1 MANYSRILLASAL
14 IGLSALPAG
23 AAGEPVP
30 TVVGAFAE
38 QVSINKTRFTLMFD
52 APIENLASDDF
63 RVTAGCLFGYLEVQD
78 ATAQVELLD
87 CPSGLVELVLLANT
101 VGSSSLGP
109 SEDHVVGIEIDATV
123 PGVPTPPPVTN
134 PEPTPTPTPDPTP
147 TPTPEPTPT
156 PTPEPTPTPTPEP
169 TPPPIANPE
178 PAPTPPPSVE
188 LPTTSPEIQQSSSPS
203 VSDSAVVAVTESA
216 IVEWDTELV
225 VVTITPP
232 ANSEPEETASNQES
246 LLAALQEESETQA
259 ADSPRLVEVTSEEV
273 VIESVAGEK
282 LESDQAKGSQWI
294 WLIGL
299 GSLTLLVIGLVR
311 GFSGR

>member
-23 AAGEPVP
+23 AAGDPAP

-52 APIENLASDDF
+52 APIENLTSDDF

-134 PEPTPTPTPDPTP
+134 PEPTPTPTP
-147 TPTPEPTPT
+147 
-156 PTPEPTPTPTPEP
+156 EPTPTPTPEP

-203 VSDSAVVAVTESA
+203 VSDSAVVAVSESA

-232 ANSEPEETASNQES
+232 ANSQPEETASNQES

-259 ADSPRLVEVTSEEV
+259 ADSPGLVEVTSEEV

-282 LESDQAKGSQWI
+282 LESDQTKGSQWI

>member
-52 APIENLASDDF
+52 APIENLTSDDF

-134 PEPTPTPTPDPTP
+134 PEPTPTPTP
-147 TPTPEPTPT
+147 
-156 PTPEPTPTPTPEP
+156 EPTPTPTPEP

-203 VSDSAVVAVTESA
+203 VSDSAVVAVSESA

-246 LLAALQEESETQA
+246 LLAALQEDSETQA

-282 LESDQAKGSQWI
+282 LESDQTKGSQWI

-299 GSLTLLVIGLVR
+299 GSLTLLAIGLVGR
-311 GFSGR
+311 FSGR

>member
-23 AAGEPVP
+23 AAGDPVP

-38 QVSINKTRFTLMFD
+38 QVSINKTRFILMFD
-52 APIENLASDDF
+52 APIENLTSDDF
-63 RVTAGCLFGYLEVQD
+63 RVTVGCLFGYLEVLD

-109 SEDHVVGIEIDATV
+109 SEDYVVGIEIDATV
-123 PGVPTPPPVTN
+123 PGVPTPPPVT
-134 PEPTPTPTPDPTP
+134 
-147 TPTPEPTPT
+147 
-156 PTPEPTPTPTPEP
+156 TPEPTPTPTPEP

-203 VSDSAVVAVTESA
+203 VSDSAVVAVSESA

-232 ANSEPEETASNQES
+232 ANSEPEETAMDQES
-246 LLAALQEESETQA
+246 LLAALQEENDTQA
-259 ADSPRLVEVTSEEV
+259 ADSPRMVEVTSEEV

-282 LESDQAKGSQWI
+282 LESDQTKGSQWI

>member
-14 IGLSALPAG
+14 IGLGALPAG
-23 AAGEPVP
+23 AAGDPAP

-52 APIENLASDDF
+52 APIENLTSDDF

-134 PEPTPTPTPDPTP
+134 PEPTPTPTP
-147 TPTPEPTPT
+147 
-156 PTPEPTPTPTPEP
+156 EPTPTPTPEP

-225 VVTITPP
+225 VVTITSP

>member
-23 AAGEPVP
+23 AAGDPVP

-134 PEPTPTPTPDPTP
+134 PEPTPTPTP
-147 TPTPEPTPT
+147 
-156 PTPEPTPTPTPEP
+156 EP

-203 VSDSAVVAVTESA
+203 VSDSAVVAVSESA

-259 ADSPRLVEVTSEEV
+259 ADSPRLVEVTSEKV

>member
-52 APIENLASDDF
+52 APIENLTSDDF
-63 RVTAGCLFGYLEVQD
+63 RVTVGCLFGYLEVQD

-134 PEPTPTPTPDPTP
+134 PEPTPTPTP
-147 TPTPEPTPT
+147 
-156 PTPEPTPTPTPEP
+156 EP

-203 VSDSAVVAVTESA
+203 VSDSAVVAVSESA

-232 ANSEPEETASNQES
+232 ANSEPEETALNQES
-246 LLAALQEESETQA
+246 LLAALQDENEIQA

-282 LESDQAKGSQWI
+282 LESDQTKGSQWI

>member
-52 APIENLASDDF
+52 APIENLTSDDF
-63 RVTAGCLFGYLEVQD
+63 RVTVGCLFGYLEVQD

-134 PEPTPTPTPDPTP
+134 PEPTPLPI
-147 TPTPEPTPT
+147 PTPEL
-156 PTPEPTPTPTPEP
+156 
-169 TPPPIANPE
+169 
-178 PAPTPPPSVE
+178 APTPPPSVE

-232 ANSEPEETASNQES
+232 ANSEPEETALNQES
-246 LLAALQEESETQA
+246 LLVALQEENETQA
-259 ADSPRLVEVTSEEV
+259 ADSPGLVEVTSEEV
-273 VIESVAGEK
+273 VIESDAGEK
-282 LESDQAKGSQWI
+282 LESDQTKGSQWI

-299 GSLTLLVIGLVR
+299 GSLTLLAIGLVGR
-311 GFSGR
+311 FSGR

>member
-52 APIENLASDDF
+52 APIENLTSDDF
-63 RVTAGCLFGYLEVQD
+63 RVTVGCLFGYLEVQD

-134 PEPTPTPTPDPTP
+134 PEPTPTPTP
-147 TPTPEPTPT
+147 
-156 PTPEPTPTPTPEP
+156 EPTPTPTPEP

-203 VSDSAVVAVTESA
+203 VSDSAVVAVSESA

-232 ANSEPEETASNQES
+232 ANSEPEETALNQES

-282 LESDQAKGSQWI
+282 LESDQTKGSQWI

>member
-14 IGLSALPAG
+14 VGLSALPAG
-23 AAGEPVP
+23 VAGEPVP

-52 APIENLASDDF
+52 APIENLTSDDF
-63 RVTAGCLFGYLEVQD
+63 RVTVGCLFGYLEVQD

-134 PEPTPTPTPDPTP
+134 PEPTPTPTP
-147 TPTPEPTPT
+147 
-156 PTPEPTPTPTPEP
+156 EPTPTPTPEP

-203 VSDSAVVAVTESA
+203 VSDSAVVAVSESA

-232 ANSEPEETASNQES
+232 ANSEPEETVLNQES
-246 LLAALQEESETQA
+246 LLAALQVENETQA

-282 LESDQAKGSQWI
+282 LESDQTKGSQWI

>member
-109 SEDHVVGIEIDATV
+109 LEDHVVGIEIDATV

-134 PEPTPTPTPDPTP
+134 
-147 TPTPEPTPT
+147 
-156 PTPEPTPTPTPEP
+156 PEPTPTPTPEP

-203 VSDSAVVAVTESA
+203 VSDSAVVAVSESA
-216 IVEWDTELV
+216 IVEWDAELV

-232 ANSEPEETASNQES
+232 ANSEPEETALNQES
-246 LLAALQEESETQA
+246 LLAALQDENEIQA
-259 ADSPRLVEVTSEEV
+259 ADSPRLV
-273 VIESVAGEK
+273 
-282 LESDQAKGSQWI
+282 
-294 WLIGL
+294 
-299 GSLTLLVIGLVR
+299 
-311 GFSGR
+311 

>member
-1 MANYSRILLASAL
+1 MH
-14 IGLSALPAG
+14 
-23 AAGEPVP
+23 
-30 TVVGAFAE
+30 
-38 QVSINKTRFTLMFD
+38 
-52 APIENLASDDF
+52 PIENLTSDDF

-123 PGVPTPPPVTN
+123 PGVPTPPPVT
-134 PEPTPTPTPDPTP
+134 
-147 TPTPEPTPT
+147 TPEPTPT

-203 VSDSAVVAVTESA
+203 VSDSAVVAVSESA

-232 ANSEPEETASNQES
+232 ANSEPEETAMNQES
-246 LLAALQEESETQA
+246 LLAALQEENDTQA

-282 LESDQAKGSQWI
+282 LESDQTKGSQWI

>member
-52 APIENLASDDF
+52 APIENLTSDDF

-78 ATAQVELLD
+78 ATAQIELLD

-123 PGVPTPPPVTN
+123 PGVPNPPPVTN
-134 PEPTPTPTPDPTP
+134 
-147 TPTPEPTPT
+147 PEPTPT

-203 VSDSAVVAVTESA
+203 VSDSAVVAVSESA
-216 IVEWDTELV
+216 IVEWDAELV

-232 ANSEPEETASNQES
+232 ANSEPEETALNQES

-282 LESDQAKGSQWI
+282 LESDQTKGSQWI

-299 GSLTLLVIGLVR
+299 GSLTLLAIGLVGR
-311 GFSGR
+311 FSGR

>member
-23 AAGEPVP
+23 AAGDPVP

-134 PEPTPTPTPDPTP
+134 PEPTPTPTP
-147 TPTPEPTPT
+147 
-156 PTPEPTPTPTPEP
+156 EPTPTPTPEP

-203 VSDSAVVAVTESA
+203 VSDSAVVAVSESA

>member
-14 IGLSALPAG
+14 IGISALPAG
-23 AAGEPVP
+23 AAGEPGP

-38 QVSINKTRFTLMFD
+38 QVSINKTRFILMFD

-63 RVTAGCLFGYLEVQD
+63 RVTVGCLFGYLEVQD

-109 SEDHVVGIEIDATV
+109 PEDHVVGIEIDATV
-123 PGVPTPPPVTN
+123 PGVPTPPPVT
-134 PEPTPTPTPDPTP
+134 
-147 TPTPEPTPT
+147 TPEPTPT
-156 PTPEPTPTPTPEP
+156 PPPVTNPEPTP

-178 PAPTPPPSVE
+178 PTPLPIPTPELAPTPPPSVE

-203 VSDSAVVAVTESA
+203 VSDSAVVAVSESA

-232 ANSEPEETASNQES
+232 AISQPEETPSNQES
-246 LLAALQEESETQA
+246 LLAALQEENETQA

-282 LESDQAKGSQWI
+282 LESDQTKGSHWG

-299 GSLTLLVIGLVR
+299 GSLTLLAIGLVGR
-311 GFSGR
+311 FSGR

>member
-23 AAGEPVP
+23 AAGDPVP

-38 QVSINKTRFTLMFD
+38 QVSINKTRFILMFD
-52 APIENLASDDF
+52 APIENLTSDDF
-63 RVTAGCLFGYLEVQD
+63 RVTVGCLFGYLEVLD

-109 SEDHVVGIEIDATV
+109 SEDYVVGIEIDATV
-123 PGVPTPPPVTN
+123 PGVPTPPPVT
-134 PEPTPTPTPDPTP
+134 
-147 TPTPEPTPT
+147 
-156 PTPEPTPTPTPEP
+156 TPEPTPTPTPEP

-203 VSDSAVVAVTESA
+203 VSDSAVVAVSESA

-232 ANSEPEETASNQES
+232 ANSEPEETAMDQES
-246 LLAALQEESETQA
+246 LLAALQEENDTQA
-259 ADSPRLVEVTSEEV
+259 ADSPRMVEVTSEEV

>member
-134 PEPTPTPTPDPTP
+134 PEPTPTPTP
-147 TPTPEPTPT
+147 
-156 PTPEPTPTPTPEP
+156 EP

-203 VSDSAVVAVTESA
+203 VSDSAVVAVSESA
-216 IVEWDTELV
+216 IVEWDAELV

-232 ANSEPEETASNQES
+232 ANSEPEETALNQES
-246 LLAALQEESETQA
+246 LLAALQDENEIQA

-282 LESDQAKGSQWI
+282 LESDQTKGSQWI

-299 GSLTLLVIGLVR
+299 GSLTLLAIGLVGR
-311 GFSGR
+311 FSGR